1 LQELGL
7 PELTAEQVEQLCIIA
22 EAAARKNVLSKI
34 SSKKIEKLDISAEA
48 EGSKPLRLTVDVNI
62 VLSPD
67 VQGLSVREISEE
79 AVKQAFVLAEKYL
92 RELACHSLK

>member
-34 SSKKIEKLDISAEA
+34 PSKKIETLDISAEA
-48 EGSKPLRLTVDVNI
+48 EGSKSLRMAVDVKI

-67 VQGLSVREISEE
+67 VQGLSVKELSEE
-79 AVKQAFVLAEKYL
+79 AVKQAFVSAEKYL
-92 RELACHSLK
+92 RELACHSHK

>member
-22 EAAARKNVLSKI
+22 EAVARRNVLSKI
-34 SSKKIEKLDISAEA
+34 PSKKIETLAVSAEA
-48 EGSKPLRLTVDVNI
+48 EGSKPLRLTVDVKI

-67 VQGLSVREISEE
+67 VQGLSVKELSEE
-79 AVKQAFVLAEKYL
+79 AVKQAFVSAEKYL
-92 RELACHSLK
+92 RELACHSHK

>member
-22 EAAARKNVLSKI
+22 EATARKSVLSKI
-34 SSKKIEKLDISAEA
+34 PSKKIETLDISAEA

-62 VLSPD
+62 ILSLD
-67 VQGLSVREISEE
+67 VQALSVKEISEE
-79 AVKQAFVLAEKYL
+79 AVKQAFMSAEKHL
-92 RELACHSLK
+92 KELACHSHK

>member
-34 SSKKIEKLDISAEA
+34 PSKKIETLDISAEA

-62 VLSPD
+62 VLAPD
-67 VQGLSVREISEE
+67 VQGLSVKEISEE
-79 AVKQAFVLAEKYL
+79 AVKQAIVSAEKYL
-92 RELACHSLK
+92 RELACHSHK

>member
-34 SSKKIEKLDISAEA
+34 PSKKIETLDISAEA

-62 VLSPD
+62 VLSPE
-67 VQGLSVREISEE
+67 VQGLSVKEISEE
-79 AVKQAFVLAEKYL
+79 AVKQAFVSAEKYL
-92 RELACHSLK
+92 RELACHLHK

>member
-34 SSKKIEKLDISAEA
+34 SSKKIETLDISAEA

-62 VLSPD
+62 VLAPD
-67 VQGLSVREISEE
+67 VQGLSVKEISEE
-79 AVKQAFVLAEKYL
+79 AVKQAIVSAEKYL
-92 RELACHSLK
+92 RELACHSHK

>member
-22 EAAARKNVLSKI
+22 EAAARKNVLLKI
-34 SSKKIEKLDISAEA
+34 SSKKIETLDISAEA

-67 VQGLSVREISEE
+67 VQSLSVKELSDE
-79 AVKQAFVLAEKYL
+79 AVKQAIVSAEKYL
-92 RELACHSLK
+92 RELACHSHK

>member
-7 PELTAEQVEQLCIIA
+7 PELTAEQIEQLCIIA

-34 SSKKIEKLDISAEA
+34 PSKKIETLDISAEA

-67 VQGLSVREISEE
+67 VQSLSVKEISEE
-79 AVKQAFVLAEKYL
+79 AVKQAIVSAEKYL
-92 RELACHSLK
+92 RELACHSHK